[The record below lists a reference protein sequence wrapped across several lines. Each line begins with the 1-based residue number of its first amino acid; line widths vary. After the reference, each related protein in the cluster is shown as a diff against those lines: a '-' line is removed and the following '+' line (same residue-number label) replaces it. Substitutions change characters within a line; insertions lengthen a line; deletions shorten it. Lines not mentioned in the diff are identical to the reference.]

1 VFVQEIMLILALS
14 ETQSNVKTGPIL
26 MEEVA
31 LHSKK
36 TEIQTQCLQLAP
48 LQNMY
53 KNPIK
58 QPFHVKKM
66 LELKNS
72 KSQQNSL

>member
-1 VFVQEIMLILALS
+1 
-14 ETQSNVKTGPIL
+14 

-72 KSQQNSL
+72 KSQQNSLWFDIFEEMKCLAAVGSQRR